1 MPLTAVWDES
11 LRLLCH
17 LIPVFKPGTFPKT
30 KAKREG
36 GKDHKTTRIQTEHM
50 PSAHNMHAG
59 RGIWFP
65 LHTRV
70 DCPLSRLSFWKK
82 VGTLAL
88 DRNHTPTGVYSRA
101 RGTDTTTDVRP
112 SPLLPHPNL
121 FQDSEAKMTEVFLST
136 PDLSPELH
144 RLSRGLRE

>member
-36 GKDHKTTRIQTEHM
+36 GKDHKTTRIQTEHT
-50 PSAHNMHAG
+50 PSVHNMHAG

-70 DCPLSRLSFWKK
+70 DCPLARLSFWKK

-88 DRNHTPTGVYSRA
+88 DRKS
-101 RGTDTTTDVRP
+101 
-112 SPLLPHPNL
+112 HPNRGSI
-121 FQDSEAKMTEVFLST
+121 QEPGEQT
-136 PDLSPELH
+136 PPQTSVHPPSYHTRIFFRILKP
-144 RLSRGLRE
+144 R